1 MWGATGAAARLEV
14 FVFFRFEF
22 GDGSDDGDDKK
33 KVEPASL
40 RGR

>member
-1 MWGATGAAARLEV
+1 V
-14 FVFFRFEF
+14 FVFFGFEF
-22 GDGSDDGDDKK
+22 GDGSDDGDEHS